1 MWMAAMGV
9 HKCCVDYDHVKQMH
23 FPRVPYTHRRI
34 HRSRSSCVEEE
45 IYLRLNRHVVKVIL
59 MSNLMMSSEIVEVR
73 SDQTQKGSVLALQK
87 IEGTGT

>member
-1 MWMAAMGV
+1 MGV

-34 HRSRSSCVEEE
+34 HRSRSSRVEEE
-45 IYLRLNRHVVKVIL
+45 ICLRSNRHVVKLIL
-59 MSNLMMSSEIVEVR
+59 TIMMSSEIVEVR